1 MQIKKCVKSTMPDN
15 FKGTVLCQNR
25 LRHTGL
31 QNLPINSPYLENALN
46 LQKTFRQILTKIKFS
61 FVLYRLERAKK
72 TIQRYC
78 TIIFSI

>member
-1 MQIKKCVKSTMPDN
+1 MQRKKFVKSTRPDN

-25 LRHTGL
+25 LGHTGL
-31 QNLPINSPYLENALN
+31 PNLLINSPYLENALN
-46 LQKTFRQILTKIKFS
+46 PQKTFRQILTKMKFS
-61 FVLYRLERAKK
+61 FVLDRLERAKK